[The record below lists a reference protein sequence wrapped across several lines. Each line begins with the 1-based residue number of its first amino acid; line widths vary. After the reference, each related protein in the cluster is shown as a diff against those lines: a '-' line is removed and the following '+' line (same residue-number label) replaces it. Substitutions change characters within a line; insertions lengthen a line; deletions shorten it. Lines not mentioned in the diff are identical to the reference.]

1 MKKTKASYIQKTSKY
16 EFRKDTEGN
25 LIITY
30 YNGEEK
36 SKAVCIEGFKEGDY
50 GLWIEKKPLYFI
62 ENGQIVSTDTGT
74 RAGISEVLAL
84 KENKFLKEENRIKND
99 FLWIHDQEVI
109 VFPHDKEQGQAKT
122 KQQSEAVGSP
132 AKASGASGKVASSS
146 NKGTKEKQ
154 DKNNN
159 QEKANDSSNGGA
171 QLYVCSGAVLKCS
184 CGGRTSNLQV
194 VSGHNAKVCGNLI
207 ANIMDHQPMTNVP
220 SFGYCKDPK
229 NSCVPNLPSPWTKVK
244 KDVKVGQHPALLEGS
259 TLTCSNGG
267 QIEIVDPGQ
276 SILKE

>member
-1 MKKTKASYIQKTSKY
+1 MKKTKAKHTQSSSKY

-25 LIITY
+25 LLISY
-30 YNGEEK
+30 YNEEK
-36 SKAVCIEGFKEGDY
+36 KSKTVCIERFKEGDY
-50 GLWIEKKPLYFI
+50 GLWVEKEPPYYI
-62 ENGQIVSTDTGT
+62 ENGQIVSTATGT
-74 RAGISEVLAL
+74 KAGINEILAL
-84 KENKFLKEENRIKND
+84 KENNFLKEENRIKND

-109 VFPHDKEQGQAKT
+109 VFPHDKEDDQAKT
-122 KQQSEAVGSP
+122 KQQSEAVGSS
-132 AKASGASGKVASSS
+132 AKVSGAIGKVASS
-146 NKGTKEKQ
+146 NNTGTKEEQ
-154 DKNNN
+154 DNSNN
-159 QEKANDSSNGGA
+159 QEKANGSSNGGA

-184 CGGRTSNLQV
+184 CGGKTSKLQV

-229 NSCVPNLPSPWTKVK
+229 NSCVPNLPASWTKVK
-244 KDVKVGQHPALLEGS
+244 KDVKVGQQPALLEGS
-259 TLTCSNGG
+259 VLTCSNGG